1 MRVRNSRP
9 WALLGCV
16 LIAAVGDGETV
27 IRVTDG
33 DSLVIDSNGRE
44 VEVRLADIDAPEF
57 DQPRGNE
64 ARVALHSLV
73 AGRDVRLDLIG
84 GDAYRRIVAR
94 VYVDETDVSAELV
107 RRGLAWVRRAYEH
120 APELTEFEDRAR
132 RAARGLWADDNRVA
146 PWIWRASRPLTGDR
160 LRRTIPKVD
169 CGTKRVCS
177 HMTTCEEAIAFL
189 RQCKLTQIDGDGDGT
204 PCEKLCR

>member
-1 MRVRNSRP
+1 MP
-9 WALLGCV
+9 WVLLGCV
-16 LIAAVGDGETV
+16 LIAAVGNAETV

-73 AGRDVRLDLIG
+73 AGRDIRLDLIG

-94 VYVDETDVSAELV
+94 VFVDETDIGAELV
-107 RRGLAWVRRAYEH
+107 RQGLAWVRRAFEH
-120 APELTEFEDRAR
+120 APELTDLEDRAR
-132 RAARGLWADDNRVA
+132 RAERGLWADDNRVA
-146 PWIWRASRPLTGDR
+146 PWIWRESKSATRDW
-160 LRRTIPKVD
+160 LRGTIPKVD
-169 CGTKRVCS
+169 CGTKRACS
-177 HMTTCEEAIAFL
+177 QMRTCEEAIAFL
-189 RQCKLTQIDGDGDGT
+189 RQCKLTQIDGDGDGI